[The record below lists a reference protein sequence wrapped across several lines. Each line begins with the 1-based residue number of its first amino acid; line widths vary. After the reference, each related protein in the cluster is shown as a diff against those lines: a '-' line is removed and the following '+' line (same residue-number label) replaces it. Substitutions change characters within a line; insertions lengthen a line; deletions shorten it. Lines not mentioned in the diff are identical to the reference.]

1 MFVQLQEYTK
11 KHWIAHFK
19 WMSYTAYKLYLNK
32 AVIWKNDLHGTK
44 HTEASSK
51 TSRNYQLVFQKQSFI
66 YLTNNSIIHMN
77 KKGNEH

>member
-32 AVIWKNDLHGTK
+32 AVFEKMTYMEQSTLKPLVK
-44 HTEASSK
+44 HH
-51 TSRNYQLVFQKQSFI
+51 VI
-66 YLTNNSIIHMN
+66 TN
-77 KKGNEH
+77 